1 MASLLPLC
9 VALLANVSYT
19 DTGMGYIRFFIA
31 VFLLTLVRTHVVR
44 LIGRW
49 GRSNVDFSPD
59 LTQNVTSAGASRAAV
74 VLVVALSIP
83 YMTYNPA
90 LEFFWGHAGPYFE
103 EFYGKLDRAF
113 AGRNPVPQPTPE
125 AVDSSHELSRAA
137 PLGTGAVM
145 TVRTSDPPP
154 PSIEQIQALAA
165 RFRANS

>member
-1 MASLLPLC
+1 
-9 VALLANVSYT
+9 
-19 DTGMGYIRFFIA
+19 MGYIRFFIA